1 MMGTVIVS
9 GAMVNPSVLQRM
21 KALLT
26 SYQNTDLQNRP
37 DRGG

>member
-9 GAMVNPSVLQRM
+9 SAMVNPSVLQRM

-26 SYQNTDLQNRP
+26 SCQNTDPQNRP
-37 DRGG
+37 NRVG